1 MKDAAELP
9 FVLDASVTLAWCFE
23 DEATQ
28 DTDAVL
34 ERLAEDAAITPALWE
49 LEVINV
55 LLLAER
61 RGRITES
68 QSARF
73 VALLTQLPI
82 HVDSAGADSAGADM
96 GAVLAAGRHH
106 RLTSYDAAYLVLA
119 EREGIPLATLDARL
133 RTAAQAAGVSTLGG

>member
-23 DEATQ
+23 DEASQ
-28 DTDAVL
+28 GTDAVL
-34 ERLAEDAAITPALWE
+34 ESLAEDVAVTPALWE
-49 LEVINV
+49 LEVVNV

-68 QSARF
+68 QTARF

-82 HVDSAGADSAGADM
+82 HVDSAAADI

-106 RLTSYDAAYLVLA
+106 GLTAYDAAYLVLA
-119 EREGIPLATLDARL
+119 EREGIPLATLDAKL